1 MDICAFAGKIRVGI
15 IGGGAAG
22 LFAACHLKRLSGE
35 RQTDITLIEKN
46 PVPGKKL
53 TLTGHGR
60 CNITN
65 RKEPSVLKNCYH
77 EAGNFIYPALK
88 EFGPED
94 TIRFFEDDLGL
105 KTKEE
110 DNNRIFPVCDSA
122 VTVRDTLVSY
132 ISDRVKILS
141 DVNVLEIKKGEFF
154 EVNTSKGTLEF
165 DQVIISCGGSS
176 FPKTGSIGDSY
187 KFALSL
193 GHAVVPAR
201 GALAPIKVDSDS
213 ASLTGSLSGVSTGA
227 KVSLYI
233 ADKLAA
239 STRGEILFA
248 DFGLTGPAIMEIAR
262 EIPSDI
268 TDTGAYLEL
277 DLIPSMN
284 DEQLDKELL
293 DLIGKHPDTKI
304 TNLIA
309 RYIPASAAGEITS
322 RCGLTDIYAQGFSK
336 ENRKRL
342 LRELKHLK
350 MRIAEAVSMDR
361 AYVTRG
367 GVTLTEVDRKTMQS
381 KLVPGLYIIGEAL
394 DIDGISGGFNL
405 QACMS
410 EAYLAA
416 KSILA

>member
-1 MDICAFAGKIRVGI
+1 MKAGI

-22 LFAACHLKRLSGE
+22 LFAACHLKRLLGDKE
-35 RQTDITLIEKN
+35 LDVTLIEKN

-65 RKEPSVLKNCYH
+65 RKDPSVLKNCYH

-94 TIRFFEDDLGL
+94 TIRFFENDLGL

-132 ISDRVKILS
+132 ISDRVKIIS
-141 DVNVLEIKKGEFF
+141 GANVLDIKKGDVF
-154 EVNTSKGTLEF
+154 EVNTSKGRFEF
-165 DQVIISCGGSS
+165 DIVILSSGGSS
-176 FPKTGSIGDSY
+176 FPKTGSVGDSY
-187 KFALSL
+187 KFLESF
-193 GHAVVPAR
+193 GHTIISPR
-201 GALAPIKVDSDS
+201 GALAPVKAGKDS
-213 ASLTGSLSGVSTGA
+213 AELTKALSGVSLEA
-227 KVSLYI
+227 KVSLYLS
-233 ADKLAA
+233 DKLSA
-239 STRGEILFA
+239 STKGEILFA
-248 DFGLTGPAIMEIAR
+248 DFGLTGPAVMEIAR
-262 EIPSDI
+262 EIPADVEGSN
-268 TDTGAYLEL
+268 ACLEL
-277 DLIPSMN
+277 DLISSMS
-284 DEQLDKELL
+284 DEEFDRE
-293 DLIGKHPDTKI
+293 LIGLIGDHPDTKI

-309 RYIPASAAGEITS
+309 RYIPASVAGEIS
-322 RCGLTDIYAQGFSK
+322 ARAGFADIYAQGFPK
-336 ENRKRL
+336 ESRRRL
-342 LRELKHLK
+342 LREIKHLK
-350 MRIAEAVSMDR
+350 IDIAEAPSMDK

-367 GVTLTEVDRKTMQS
+367 GVSLKEVDRKTMQS

-394 DIDGISGGFNL
+394 DVDGISGGFNL

-416 KSILA
+416 KSILSMQ